1 MRILDECT
9 GDIMVNRNSGVISD
23 VRCEFVCRT
32 SDKKFSKNS
41 NGLPVPKLRSVPK
54 RPSMLRSRSVCSGAQ
69 VKNLSDNVD
78 SHSDSSEEFQYGP
91 GIVNKLKTKYLSMTL
106 RENQKYGVRPSLN
119 NLRRATSLENMLDEE
134 APPPKTVNNL
144 KCFNKYS
151 KSSNPSSKN
160 CYKSTANSM
169 TRNDSLKRAQSME
182 TLVHADTNGSEM
194 RDIKTTPLLNDK
206 CHELNGTKDLVILEK
221 VPQIEN
227 GIDNPPLE
235 KTELPPPDVVK
246 QTVKLFEPTS
256 TDKKPAK
263 LKINKV
269 AKPSEVVQSNSVSS
283 PAAISKQIM
292 KGEKPVP
299 LSKPNLSP
307 KPSPEKLHQNQ
318 LRKFTPPPKIT
329 NSNHVNRSNI
339 HTSTLKFIPTNPMVS
354 KPVLKSPVNIPEI
367 NDETVTVK
375 PSESVSSKCTD
386 DDDESSTDESHERL
400 SPDKVVSK
408 DALENIR
415 KGGTSLCFKFKENDK
430 DSNNSPKSYLP
441 ASPSEP
447 QKEVPTVIVS
457 PQPTSPVSPPKI
469 QNDVSPESKVSP
481 VNSTP
486 VTHMKQVGVIRP
498 IVSSRQINLPNNM
511 KQNHL
516 TSQEKEKNL
525 INEVKS
531 IEQPVSKVV
540 VAFKT
545 LPSRVSNTVPVEISA
560 HPRGCN
566 SVSSDPSENELKS
579 GGLWEK
585 KPWHHQQNTVVF
597 NFSDRKDVP
606 DYIENDGL
614 IMRSNRD
621 RPVSRRGPR
630 SDRQACTPRP
640 SGTGF
645 DLQLQDVQFIS
656 DATDDLD
663 EREDFLPTF
672 IWRWRPAHTVQ
683 LRQSFQTHVSS
694 RPLCVKVFELA
705 EKSLSSR
712 VSFFWRNGNRIF
724 LAVEI
729 AVSCVSIVT
738 ESVKRDPISRKKIVE
753 TLNFARA
760 RIPLESTGSGG
771 KPPAAPLAPSFEWG
785 RTHARIARTQ
795 RRARAT
801 DAPMKLAVTPLHAA
815 PATTRRHILNTSDAL
830 LCCQIVRVYLKRTEL
845 EFLYTEK
852 LRQRESI
859 SDWLPYFRERSPY
872 LRSRLCSHLIFKP
885 PIKLCL
891 CHF

>member
-621 RPVSRRGPR
+621 RPVLGGPHETGIIYLGRRR
-630 SDRQACTPRP
+630 ASSEESSTDNEIEN
-640 SGTGF
+640 
-645 DLQLQDVQFIS
+645 DNENES
-656 DATDDLD
+656 DAFACEEVT
-663 EREDFLPTF
+663 RCSVTF
-672 IWRWRPAHTVQ
+672 IGDNVLINGKSNLKKHAKREK
-683 LRQSFQTHVSS
+683 LRIQFKDETTTYEYVSESSLLEDLSPSPIPTCGQSSPSVPSVIGNVS
-694 RPLCVKVFELA
+694 
-705 EKSLSSR
+705 SLSSYTP
-712 VSFFWRNGNRIF
+712 SKAQLGNQDFQLGVTRASS
-724 LAVEI
+724 AVHSTVNVPSSP
-729 AVSCVSIVT
+729 AQSDQSKT
-738 ESVKRDPISRKKIVE
+738 ESDYLKPAEDNE
-753 TLNFARA
+753 TLTWSEGQSA
-760 RIPLESTGSGG
+760 
-771 KPPAAPLAPSFEWG
+771 
-785 RTHARIARTQ
+785 
-795 RRARAT
+795 
-801 DAPMKLAVTPLHAA
+801 D
-815 PATTRRHILNTSDAL
+815 L
-830 LCCQIVRVYLKRTEL
+830 L
-845 EFLYTEK
+845 F
-852 LRQRESI
+852 
-859 SDWLPYFRERSPY
+859 
-872 LRSRLCSHLIFKP
+872 
-885 PIKLCL
+885 
-891 CHF
+891 